1 MSQPA
6 TEGANLTKV
15 FQSLAC
21 ATGLATVFNAIF
33 AQWLLVAFFG
43 IIFVATGL
51 MALRKMKREKL
62 DKEALE
68 RDANWTVD
76 GK

>member
-1 MSQPA
+1 MSQSTPEN
-6 TEGANLTKV
+6 TNLTKI

-43 IIFVATGL
+43 VVFVATGL
-51 MALRKMKREKL
+51 MALRKMKQEKAEQ
-62 DKEALE
+62 EALE
-68 RDANWTVD
+68 RDSKWTVD
-76 GK
+76 DK